1 MVCKILYNYS
11 GCWFYSIKSRLL
23 TFYMY
28 KRQVDDILIT
38 GNDPIAISS
47 LKQFIR
53 NHFGINDLGD
63 LKFFL
68 GIKVS
73 RSNKGIF
80 ISQRKYTL
88 ESIKDGRYLGVKPV
102 DFPMEQNTKLS
113 DEGELLKDPICV

>member
-1 MVCKILYNYS
+1 
-11 GCWFYSIKSRLL
+11 
-23 TFYMY
+23 MY